1 MFVNQLLS
9 EARKRLTTIGTETLL
24 TDAARALSGSQN
36 ELVVVCD
43 PDGKAVGV
51 IAKADV
57 VRRITHCEGAAC
69 KAIAAA
75 AMTQRIVSCRP
86 DDHVSAVWSKMKQH
100 GLRHIPII
108 ADQSRPVGIINARD
122 ALQALLVN
130 AVNEVELL
138 RDYVSLIWS
147 LSRWYCAS
155 NCAPPE
161 AMMRLDFFAF
171 PPTRLKPRASPS
183 SVRRRRQRAFRPPP
197 RSPQPILPA
206 SHLSAM
212 PLWYGR

>member
-1 MFVNQLLS
+1 MKDMFVNELLS
-9 EARKRLTTIGTETLL
+9 EARKRLTTIGTESLL
-24 TDAARALSGSQN
+24 TDAARALSGSQT

-69 KAIAAA
+69 KATVAT

-108 ADQSRPVGIINARD
+108 DDQSRPVGIINARD

-138 RDYVSLIWS
+138 RDYVTSMG
-147 LSRWYCAS
+147 Y
-155 NCAPPE
+155 
-161 AMMRLDFFAF
+161 
-171 PPTRLKPRASPS
+171 
-183 SVRRRRQRAFRPPP
+183 
-197 RSPQPILPA
+197 
-206 SHLSAM
+206 H
-212 PLWYGR
+212 